1 MKRNRTKKNF
11 IIVAELKT
19 GIVKAIIEGPS
30 ERGVSKTMLG
40 KIDNAIL
47 YNTRELDQKFPAVH
61 YDVIVTRA
69 PDLKELK
76 SDFPEFSGWELLTQE
91 NLLIE
96 T

>member
-19 GIVKAIIEGPS
+19 RIVKAVIEAPG
-30 ERGVSKTMLG
+30 ERGVSKTMLK

-47 YNTRELDQKFPAVH
+47 HNTMELYQKFPAAL

-69 PDLKELK
+69 TDLKELK
-76 SDFPEFSGWELLTQE
+76 SAFSEFSGWWLITPK